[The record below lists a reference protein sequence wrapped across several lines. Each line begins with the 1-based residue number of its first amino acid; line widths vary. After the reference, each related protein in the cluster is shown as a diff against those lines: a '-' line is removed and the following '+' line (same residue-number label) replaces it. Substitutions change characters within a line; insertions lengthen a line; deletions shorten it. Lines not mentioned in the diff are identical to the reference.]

1 MRALYIERKEISMR
15 GSFDENDNL
24 PKSLPDEAPEN
35 DEIDYEE
42 YTDQKEGS
50 YQEEVEYYDLPAS
63 PKERSMG
70 WSLLSLALSVLS
82 VALCAFWY
90 VSFPL
95 AVGAV
100 VFAVISRRK
109 LGYFDKMSVFGLI
122 VGIVGFVF
130 SAFSL
135 FVSISGVLDGL
146 IN

>member
-1 MRALYIERKEISMR
+1 MKKGYEDNANLPNSLPKD
-15 GSFDENDNL
+15 SFDTEEDTQIEYESYTESEENNTYQDEPECYDL
-24 PKSLPDEAPEN
+24 PKSKSQR
-35 DEIDYEE
+35 
-42 YTDQKEGS
+42 T
-50 YQEEVEYYDLPAS
+50 
-63 PKERSMG
+63 MG
-70 WSLLSLALSVLS
+70 WSLLSLILSLLS
-82 VALCAFWY
+82 VALCSFWY

-135 FVSISGVLDGL
+135 FVSLSGVLDGL
-146 IN
+146 IK

>member
-1 MRALYIERKEISMR
+1 MRALYIERKESSMI

-24 PKSLPDEAPEN
+24 PKSLPEETPEN
-35 DEIDYEE
+35 DKIDYEE
-42 YTDQKEGS
+42 YSDQRDDS

-95 AVGAV
+95 AIGAV
-100 VFAVISRRK
+100 IFSVISRKK

-135 FVSISGVLDGL
+135 FVSISGVLDGF